1 MSEEE
6 EIAQP
11 TGELIPISIENE
23 VKTAYL
29 NYAMSVIVSRAL
41 PDVRDGL
48 KPVHRR
54 ILYSME
60 EMGIRSNTP
69 FKKCGRIVGDVLGKY
84 HPHGDQ
90 SIYDALVRLA
100 QDFSLRY
107 TAIQGQG
114 NFGSIDGDPPAA
126 MRYTESRLTKL
137 AEAMI
142 EDIKKET
149 VDFGPNYDDSLKEPL
164 VLPGAVPFLLANG
177 SSGIAVGMA
186 TNMPPHNLI
195 EIAGAVGAYID
206 NPECT
211 VEDLM
216 HYIKGPD
223 FPTGGIIFGRRGI
236 RQAYKTGRGKIIVR
250 GRFTLEVDKRGKE
263 TIIFSEIPY
272 AVNKAVLITR
282 IAELVRDKII
292 DGISEIRDESDRDGM
307 RIVIELKR
315 GAIAKVVL
323 NQLFSRTAI
332 QSSFGVINL
341 ALVKGRP
348 ETLTLKQLVQYFVEH
363 RVDVVTRRTKFDLR
377 KAEERAHILRGL
389 VIAIENIDEVIA
401 IIKKARNIEAAKNAL
416 MERFKLSDLQ
426 AQAIVDMR
434 LGKLTGLEVEKL
446 LQELAEI
453 EALIEYLKDLL
464 ANPAK
469 ILALIKKE
477 TQEIA
482 EKYGDKRRTDIVSD
496 EVEEINIEDLI
507 QKEEMVILIS
517 NLGYI
522 KRIPTSAYK
531 SQNRGG
537 KGSNSA
543 KLVED
548 DFLNQIFTATTHD
561 HVVFITSEGKAYW
574 LKVHEIPEANRTSRG
589 THIKSLLSVTSD
601 EEITTVVA
609 IKDFSDTQY
618 LLMATTGGV
627 VKKVTTSS
635 FQNAK
640 TRGIIAIKL
649 DEGDK
654 LISAILTSGKDE
666 IMLITRQGQALRM
679 TETDIR
685 PLGRASRGVTGIRLS
700 GGDELA
706 GALRVQDDAQMLVM
720 TECGYGKRV
729 KFSEFT
735 PHGRATGGQRIYTIG
750 DKTGEIVG
758 LVTVQEKD
766 EVVCIT
772 SQGKTLRVSARSIS
786 LMGRAAQGV
795 RILNIE
801 RPDSLIGMDTVAE
814 EDDDGI
820 KLTTPPSEISIA
832 GELDL
837 DGSDEIV
844 DDTEDDVPEDTLDD
858 DDDEAHDE
866 DAQDGD
872 SGEDE

>member
-1 MSEEE
+1 MSEQEE
-6 EIAQP
+6 QNQP
-11 TGELIPISIENE
+11 TGKLIPISIEKE

-29 NYAMSVIVSRAL
+29 NYAMSVIVSRAI

-69 FKKCGRIVGDVLGKY
+69 FKKCGRIVGDVLGKF

-107 TAIQGQG
+107 TAVQGQG
-114 NFGSIDGDPPAA
+114 NFGSVDGDPPAA
-126 MRYTESRLTKL
+126 MRYTESRLTKI
-137 AEAMI
+137 AEAII

-149 VDFGPNYDDSLKEPL
+149 VDFAPNYDDSMKEPV
-164 VLPGAVPFLLANG
+164 VLPGAFPFLLANG
-177 SSGIAVGMA
+177 TSGIAVGMA
-186 TNMPPHNLI
+186 TNMPPHNLN
-195 EIAGAVGAYID
+195 EIAGAVGEYID
-206 NPECT
+206 NNDCT
-211 VEDLM
+211 TEDLM
-216 HYIKGPD
+216 KHIKGPD
-223 FPTGGIIFGRRGI
+223 FPTGGIIFGRKGI

-250 GRFTLEVDKRGKE
+250 GRFTLEVDKKGKE

-272 AVNKAVLITR
+272 AVNKATLITR
-282 IAELVRDKII
+282 IAELVRDKVI
-292 DGISEIRDESDRDGM
+292 DGISEVRDESDRDGM
-307 RIVIELKR
+307 RIIIELKR
-315 GAIAKVVL
+315 SAIAKVVL
-323 NQLFSRTAI
+323 NQLFSHTSL
-332 QSSFGVINL
+332 QSSFGVINI

-348 ETLTLKQLVQYFVEH
+348 ETLHLKQLIQYFVEH
-363 RVDVVTRRTKFDLR
+363 RVEVVTRRTQFDLR

-389 VIAIENIDEVIA
+389 VIALQNIDEVIA
-401 IIKKARNIEAAKNAL
+401 IIKKSRSVDAAKVAL
-416 MERFKLSDLQ
+416 MERFGLSDPQ
-426 AQAIVDMR
+426 SQAIVDMR
-434 LGKLTGLEVEKL
+434 LGRLTSLETEKI

-453 EALIEYLKDLL
+453 EALIEHFKDLL
-464 ANPAK
+464 ANPPK
-469 ILALIKKE
+469 ILALIRSE
-477 TQEIA
+477 TMELA
-482 EKYGDKRRTDIVSD
+482 EKFGDKRRTDIVSD

-507 QKEEMVILIS
+507 QEEEMVILIS

-522 KRIPTSAYK
+522 KRVPASAYK

-543 KLVED
+543 KLAED
-548 DFLNQIFTATTHD
+548 DFLNQLFTASTHD
-561 HVVFITSEGKAYW
+561 HVVFITSSGKAYW

-589 THIKSLLSVTSD
+589 SHIKSLLTVSSD
-601 EEITTVVA
+601 EEITTVVTL
-609 IKDFSDTQY
+609 KDFSDTEY
-618 LLMATTGGV
+618 LLMATAGGI
-627 VKKVTTSS
+627 VKKVTTSD

-679 TETDIR
+679 TEEDIR
-685 PLGRASRGVTGIRLS
+685 PLGRASRGVIGLRLS

-706 GALRVQDDAQMLVM
+706 GALRINHADKMLIM

-729 KFSEFT
+729 EFSEFT
-735 PHGRATGGQRIYTIG
+735 PHGRGTGGQKIYTIS

-758 LVTVQEKD
+758 LIRVEDTD

-772 SQGKTLRVSARSIS
+772 SQGKTLRVKANTIS
-786 LMGRAAQGV
+786 TMGRAAQGV

-801 RPDSLIGMDTVAE
+801 RPDTLIGIDTVAQE
-814 EDDDGI
+814 EDEA
-820 KLTTPPSEISIA
+820 KRLEELENSTVSIA

-837 DGSDEIV
+837 DGSDEVIETELF
-844 DDTEDDVPEDTLDD
+844 DEEDDSNDKEPKPELT
-858 DDDEAHDE
+858 DE
-866 DAQDGD
+866 
-872 SGEDE
+872 

>member
-6 EIAQP
+6 VQQP
-11 TGELIPISIENE
+11 TGKLIPISIENE
-23 VKTAYL
+23 VRTSYL

-54 ILYSME
+54 IMYSME
-60 EMGIRSNTP
+60 EMGIRYNTP
-69 FKKCGRIVGDVLGKY
+69 YKKCGRIVGDVLGKY

-107 TAIQGQG
+107 PAIQGQG
-114 NFGSIDGDPPAA
+114 NFGSVDGDPPAA
-126 MRYTESRLTKL
+126 MRYTESRLARL

-142 EDIKKET
+142 DDIKKET

-164 VLPGAVPFLLANG
+164 VLPAAFPFLLANG
-177 SSGIAVGMA
+177 ASGIAVGMA
-186 TNMPPHNLI
+186 TNMPPHNLK
-195 EIAGAVGAYID
+195 EIAAAVSLYID
-206 NPECT
+206 NPDCHI
-211 VEDLM
+211 EDLM
-216 HYIKGPD
+216 KHIKGPD
-223 FPTGGIIFGRRGI
+223 FPTGGIIFGRKGI

-250 GRFTLEVDKRGKE
+250 GRFSLEVDKRGKE
-263 TIIFSEIPY
+263 AIIFTEIPY
-272 AVNKAVLITR
+272 TVNKATLITR
-282 IAELVRDKII
+282 IAELVRDKVI

-323 NQLFSRTAI
+323 NQLFSRTAL

-348 ETLTLKQLVQYFVEH
+348 ETLNLKQLVQYFVEH
-363 RVDVVTRRTKFDLR
+363 RVEVVTRRTQFDLR

-389 VIAIENIDEVIA
+389 VIALDNIDEVIA
-401 IIKKARNIEAAKNAL
+401 IIKKSRNVDAAKTGL
-416 MERFKLSDLQ
+416 MERFGLSDLQ
-426 AQAIVDMR
+426 SQAIVDMR
-434 LGKLTGLEVEKL
+434 LGKLTSLETEKI

-453 EALIEYLKDLL
+453 EALIAHLKDLL
-464 ANPAK
+464 ANPPK
-469 ILALIKKE
+469 ILALIQNE
-477 TQEIA
+477 TAEIA
-482 EKYGDKRRTDIVSD
+482 EKYGDNRRTDIVAD

-517 NLGYI
+517 SLGYI
-522 KRIPTSAYK
+522 KRVPTSAYR

-548 DFLNQIFTATTHD
+548 DFLNQVFTASTHD
-561 HVVFITSEGKAYW
+561 HVVFITNAGKAYW
-574 LKVHEIPEANRTSRG
+574 IKIHEIPEASRNSRG
-589 THIKSLLSVTSD
+589 THIKSLLQVTSD

-609 IKDFSDTQY
+609 IKDFSDTEY
-618 LLMATTGGV
+618 LLMTTAAGV

-649 DEGDK
+649 DDGDH
-654 LISAILTSGKDE
+654 LNSAILTSGSDE
-666 IMLITRQGQALRM
+666 IMLVTRRGQALRM
-679 TETDIR
+679 AEKDIR

-700 GGDELA
+700 SGDELA
-706 GALRVQDDAQMLVM
+706 GALRVNDGSMILVM

-729 KFSEFT
+729 SFSEFS
-735 PHGRATGGQRIYTIG
+735 PHGRATGGQKIYTISE
-750 DKTGEIVG
+750 KTGEIVG
-758 LVTVQEKD
+758 LVSVLDTD

-772 SQGKTLRVSARSIS
+772 SQGKTLRVKADSIS
-786 LMGRAAQGV
+786 TMGRAAQGV

-801 RPDSLIGMDTVAE
+801 RPDSLIGMDTVAQEDE
-814 EDDDGI
+814 E
-820 KLTTPPSEISIA
+820 KLSSSEASVVSIA

-837 DGSDEIV
+837 DGT
-844 DDTEDDVPEDTLDD
+844 DDPED
-858 DDDEAHDE
+858 EYNEESNIA
-866 DAQDGD
+866 DGD
-872 SGEDE
+872 EPSGEDD

>member
-1 MSEEE
+1 MSDQEEPQLP
-6 EIAQP
+6 A
-11 TGELIPISIENE
+11 GKLIPISIEQE

-107 TAIQGQG
+107 TVVQGQG
-114 NFGSIDGDPPAA
+114 NFGSVDGDPPAA
-126 MRYTESRLTKL
+126 MRYTESRLSRI
-137 AEAMI
+137 AESMI

-164 VLPGAVPFLLANG
+164 VLPGAFPFLLANG
-177 SSGIAVGMA
+177 ASGIAVGMA
-186 TNMPPHNLI
+186 TNMPPHNLT
-195 EIAGAVGAYID
+195 EIADAVALYID

-211 VEDLM
+211 IDDM
-216 HYIKGPD
+216 MKHIKGPD
-223 FPTGGIIFGRRGI
+223 FPTGGIIFGRKGI

-250 GRFTLEVDKRGKE
+250 GRFTLEVDKKGKE

-272 AVNKAVLITR
+272 TVNKATLITR
-282 IAELVRDKII
+282 IAELVRDKVI
-292 DGISEIRDESDRDGM
+292 DGISEVRDESDRDGM

-323 NQLFSRTAI
+323 NQLFSHTAL

-363 RVDVVTRRTKFDLR
+363 RVEVVTRRTQFDLK

-389 VIAIENIDEVIA
+389 VIALENIDEVIA
-401 IIKKARNIEAAKNAL
+401 IIKKSRSIDAAKVAL
-416 MERFKLSDLQ
+416 MERFGLSDPQ
-426 AQAIVDMR
+426 SQAIVDMR
-434 LGKLTGLEVEKL
+434 LGKLTSLETEKI

-453 EALIEYLKDLL
+453 EALIAHLKDLL
-464 ANPAK
+464 ANPPK
-469 ILALIKKE
+469 ILALIK
-477 TQEIA
+477 TEIGELA
-482 EKYGDKRRTDIVSD
+482 NKFGDKRRTDIVSD

-517 NLGYI
+517 NVGYI
-522 KRIPTSAYK
+522 KRVPASAYK

-543 KLVED
+543 KLTED
-548 DFLNQIFTATTHD
+548 DFVNQVFTASTHD
-561 HVVFITSEGKAYW
+561 HVVFITSMGKAYW
-574 LKVHEIPEANRTSRG
+574 VKVHEIPEATRTSRG
-589 THIKSLLSVTSD
+589 AHIKSLLTVSSD

-609 IKDFSDTQY
+609 LKDFSDTEY
-618 LLMATTGGV
+618 LLMATAAGV
-627 VKKVTTSS
+627 VKKVTTSD

-649 DEGDK
+649 DEGDR
-654 LISAILTSGKDE
+654 LISAILTRGKDE

-679 TETDIR
+679 TEEDIR
-685 PLGRASRGVTGIRLS
+685 PLGRASRGVTGIKLS

-706 GALRVQDDAQMLVM
+706 GALRVNDDSLMLIM

-729 KFSEFT
+729 DFSEFT
-735 PHGRATGGQRIYTIG
+735 PHGRATGGQKIYTIS

-758 LVTVQEKD
+758 LITVTEKD

-772 SQGKTLRVSARSIS
+772 SQGKTLRVKASTIS
-786 LMGRAAQGV
+786 TMGRAAQGV

-801 RPDSLIGMDTVAE
+801 RPDILIGIDSVANEDE
-814 EDDDGI
+814 ETNRVSENGDGV
-820 KLTTPPSEISIA
+820 ISIA

-837 DGSDEIV
+837 DGSDEVV
-844 DDTEDDVPEDTLDD
+844 DTGLKEEDDGTGENDENPETDD
-858 DDDEAHDE
+858 SEE
-866 DAQDGD
+866 
-872 SGEDE
+872 

>member
-6 EIAQP
+6 IEQP
-11 TGELIPISIENE
+11 TGKLIPISIENE

-60 EMGIRSNTP
+60 EMGVRSNTA
-69 FKKCGRIVGDVLGKY
+69 FKKCGRIVGDVLGKF

-107 TAIQGQG
+107 PVIQGQG
-114 NFGSIDGDPPAA
+114 NFGSVDGDPPAA
-126 MRYTESRLTKL
+126 MRYTESRLSRI
-137 AEAMI
+137 AESII

-149 VDFGPNYDDSLKEPL
+149 VDFGPNYDDSMKEPL
-164 VLPGAVPFLLANG
+164 VLPGGFPFLLANG
-177 SSGIAVGMA
+177 ASGIAVGMA
-186 TNMPPHNLI
+186 TNMPPHNLN
-195 EIAGAVGAYID
+195 EIASAVGCYID
-206 NPECT
+206 NPDCT
-211 VEDLM
+211 IEDLM
-216 HYIKGPD
+216 KHIKGPD
-223 FPTGGIIFGRRGI
+223 FPTGGLIFGKKGI
-236 RQAYKTGRGKIIVR
+236 RQAFKTGRGKIIVR

-263 TIIFSEIPY
+263 TIIFTEIPY
-272 AVNKAVLITR
+272 TVNKAMLITR
-282 IAELVRDKII
+282 IAELVRDKVI
-292 DGISEIRDESDRDGM
+292 DGISEVRDESDRDGM

-315 GAIAKVVL
+315 GAIAKIVL
-323 NQLFSRTAI
+323 NQLFSHTSL

-363 RVDVVTRRTKFDLR
+363 RNEVITRRTRFDLR

-389 VIAIENIDEVIA
+389 VIALENIDEVIA
-401 IIKKARNIEAAKNAL
+401 IIKKARSIDAAKVAL
-416 MERFKLSDLQ
+416 MDRFEFSDAQ

-434 LGKLTGLEVEKL
+434 LGKLTSLETEKI
-446 LQELAEI
+446 LQELAEL
-453 EALIEYLKDLL
+453 EAIIAHYKDLL

-469 ILALIKKE
+469 ILQLVKTELNELADKF
-477 TQEIA
+477 
-482 EKYGDKRRTDIVSD
+482 GDKRRTDIISD

-507 QKEEMVILIS
+507 QDEQMVLMIS

-522 KRIPTSAYK
+522 KRVPASAYK

-537 KGSNSA
+537 KGSNST

-548 DFLNQIFTATTHD
+548 DFLNQLFTASTHD
-561 HVVFITSEGKAYW
+561 HVVFITSAGKAYW
-574 LKVHEIPEANRTSRG
+574 VKVHEIPEANRTSRG
-589 THIKSLLSVTSD
+589 AHIKSLLTVSSD

-609 IKDFSDTQY
+609 LKDFSDTEY
-618 LLMATTGGV
+618 LLMATAAGV
-627 VKKVTTSS
+627 VKKVTTSD

-679 TETDIR
+679 TEEDIR

-700 GGDELA
+700 SNDELA
-706 GALRVQDDAQMLVM
+706 GALRVNDESCMLIM

-729 KFSEFT
+729 NFSEFT
-735 PHGRATGGQRIYTIG
+735 AHGRATGGQKIYTITE
-750 DKTGEIVG
+750 KTGEIVG
-758 LVTVQEKD
+758 LITVTDKD

-772 SQGKTLRVSARSIS
+772 SQGKTLRVRANMIS

-801 RPDSLIGMDTVAE
+801 RPDSLIGLDTVAQEDE
-814 EDDDGI
+814 EG
-820 KLTTPPSEISIA
+820 KRTENAAGSEVSIA

-837 DGSDEIV
+837 DGSDEAA
-844 DDTEDDVPEDTLDD
+844 TSSSEENETPASE
-858 DDDEAHDE
+858 E
-866 DAQDGD
+866 D
-872 SGEDE
+872 SGEN

>member
-1 MSEEE
+1 MSEQEE
-6 EIAQP
+6 GLQLPAGKL
-11 TGELIPISIENE
+11 TPISIEQE

-54 ILYSME
+54 ILFSME

-69 FKKCGRIVGDVLGKY
+69 FKKCGRIVGDVLGKF

-107 TAIQGQG
+107 PAIQGQG
-114 NFGSIDGDPPAA
+114 NFGSVDGDPPAA
-126 MRYTESRLTKL
+126 MRYTESRLSRI

-149 VDFGPNYDDSLKEPL
+149 VDFGPNYDDSMKEPL
-164 VLPGAVPFLLANG
+164 VLPGAIPFLLANG
-177 SSGIAVGMA
+177 ASGIAVGMA
-186 TNMPPHNLI
+186 TNMPPHNLV
-195 EIAGAVGAYID
+195 EIAHAVGEYID
-206 NPECT
+206 NNDCT
-211 VEDLM
+211 IEDLM
-216 HYIKGPD
+216 KHMKGPD
-223 FPTGGIIFGRRGI
+223 FPTGGIIFGRKGI
-236 RQAYKTGRGKIIVR
+236 RQAFKTGRGKIIVR
-250 GRFTLEVDKRGKE
+250 GRFVLEVDKKGKE

-272 AVNKAVLITR
+272 TVNKATLITR
-282 IAELVRDKII
+282 MAELVRDKVI

-315 GAIAKVVL
+315 GAIAKIVL
-323 NQLFSRTAI
+323 NQLFSHTAL

-348 ETLTLKQLVQYFVEH
+348 ETLNLKQMIQYFVEH
-363 RVDVVTRRTKFDLR
+363 RVDVVTRRTRFDLR

-389 VIAIENIDEVIA
+389 VIALQNIDEVIA
-401 IIKKARNIEAAKNAL
+401 IIKKARNIDAAKVGL
-416 MERFKLSDLQ
+416 MERFSFSDAQ

-434 LGKLTGLEVEKL
+434 LGRLTSLETEKI
-446 LQELAEI
+446 LQELAEL
-453 EALIEYLKDLL
+453 ESLIEHLKDLL
-464 ANPAK
+464 ANPPK
-469 ILALIKKE
+469 ILALIKDE
-477 TQEIA
+477 TLELA
-482 EKYGDKRRTDIVSD
+482 NKFGDKRRTDIVAD

-522 KRIPTSAYK
+522 KRIPASAYK

-548 DFLNQIFTATTHD
+548 DFVNQIFTATTHD
-561 HVVFITSEGKAYW
+561 HVVFITSAGKAYW
-574 LKVHEIPEANRTSRG
+574 VKVHEIPEANRTSRG
-589 THIKSLLSVTSD
+589 AHIKSLLTVSSD

-609 IKDFSDTQY
+609 LKDFSDTEY
-618 LLMATTGGV
+618 LLMATANGV
-627 VKKVTTSS
+627 VKKVTTSD

-649 DEGDK
+649 DDGDK
-654 LISAILTSGKDE
+654 LISAILTGGKNE

-679 TETDIR
+679 SEEDIR

-700 GGDELA
+700 NGDELA
-706 GALRVQDDAQMLVM
+706 GALRVRDPGCILIM

-729 KFSEFT
+729 EFSEFS
-735 PHGRATGGQRIYTIG
+735 PHGRATGGQKIYTIS

-758 LVTVQEKD
+758 FVTVEDKD

-772 SQGKTLRVSARSIS
+772 SQGKTIRVKASTIS
-786 LMGRAAQGV
+786 TMGRSAQGV

-801 RPDSLIGMDTVAE
+801 RPDILIGMDSVANEDEDPRSE
-814 EDDDGI
+814 EPESSGI
-820 KLTTPPSEISIA
+820 ISIA

-837 DGSDEIV
+837 DGSDEVV
-844 DDTEDDVPEDTLDD
+844 DTGLVDEDENASDGMESDEDSAEES
-858 DDDEAHDE
+858 DDE
-866 DAQDGD
+866 
-872 SGEDE
+872 